1 MPFDNPPK
9 SPYLNLPSKSPVPL
23 PPSTPFSTDH
33 FVPYTCSENT
43 RKSVRTAST
52 PHTDFRLDPSFT
64 SLPSQGRS
72 APPPSKANPGSASH
86 TLGLAHGFCR
96 LGRAFCAFLAA
107 SLLPFAS
114 GYEDT
119 GLSPATRA
127 APRDPAALTGVP
139 LSYPLPVEVRLPE
152 GAAAPRCL
160 PFFPSHLSLR
170 FLRCGSSRSTQVT
183 EASEA
188 ARVKGRSPVP
198 SYSLG
203 LLLEIPLPS
212 RKVSPPL
219 ACQYSLLD
227 FLLAVLRRLFW
238 LFKCSHSSGLF
249 LAISSQW

>member
-1 MPFDNPPK
+1 M
-9 SPYLNLPSKSPVPL
+9 
-23 PPSTPFSTDH
+23 
-33 FVPYTCSENT
+33 
-43 RKSVRTAST
+43 RTAST
-52 PHTDFRLDPSFT
+52 PHTAFRLDPSFT

-72 APPPSKANPGSASH
+72 APPPVHADPGSASH

-152 GAAAPRCL
+152 GAASPRCL
-160 PFFPSHLSLR
+160 HFFPSHLSLR

-183 EASEA
+183 KPQRLPESRDALLS
-188 ARVKGRSPVP
+188 RLTPWGCFLKSHF
-198 SYSLG
+198 
-203 LLLEIPLPS
+203 LLEKSLPHWL
-212 RKVSPPL
+212 VSTL
-219 ACQYSLLD
+219 
-227 FLLAVLRRLFW
+227 
-238 LFKCSHSSGLF
+238 SS
-249 LAISSQW
+249 ISS